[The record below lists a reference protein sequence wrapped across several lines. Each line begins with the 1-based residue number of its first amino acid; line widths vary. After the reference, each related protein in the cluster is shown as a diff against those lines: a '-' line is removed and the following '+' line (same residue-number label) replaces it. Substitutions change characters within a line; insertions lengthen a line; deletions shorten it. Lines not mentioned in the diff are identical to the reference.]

1 MRRSATNAK
10 TAAKIIA
17 AIIAT
22 ILAAIGALAC
32 LVPALEMN
40 IAAHSARGGPWFEA
54 APYIAGVF
62 VAAAAGAIL
71 PIAKRHKAIEVIF
84 ACLVL
89 GVAAVSFNLKNA
101 MTASTLSRAEFSDP
115 RQAQI
120 ERIARL
126 EAREKILANSS
137 HGSSQRSSQELRA
150 ILAAKEADPIFT
162 RADRSDRCRNPTIA
176 DSARFCA
183 ERAAILADIARAE
196 AAEREAAE
204 LAEIRRELASIGTRP
219 AVADPVVDNL
229 AGAVA
234 LFVSVDP
241 TDRAWIGWANDLHSA
256 LFVELAAAFGPML
269 FVFLIGLLW
278 RQGREAAVIGPR
290 SRQAA
295 VVKPIGEPATAAM
308 PVDAPACVRAF
319 FTSQI
324 VPAPGGKIGAS
335 DLYAAYAASCGRE
348 PVTQNRFGR
357 IAGAVY
363 TKDRGRYPAYIGI
376 ALRGPRLAAVSG

>member
-1 MRRSATNAK
+1 MRRSATNSK
-10 TAAKIIA
+10 TAVKFL
-17 AIIAT
+17 AT
-22 ILAAIGALAC
+22 IPAAIGAFAC

-40 IAAHSARGGPWFEA
+40 IAAHAARGGPWYEA
-54 APYIAGVF
+54 APYVAGVF

-71 PIAKRHKAIEVIF
+71 PIAKRQKATEVAV

-89 GVAAVSFNLKNA
+89 GMVAVSFNLKNA

-115 RQAQI
+115 RQTQI

-137 HGSSQRSSQELRA
+137 QQSSQRSSQELRA

-196 AAEREAAE
+196 AAERDAAE
-204 LAEIRRELASIGTRP
+204 LADIRRELASIGTRP

-234 LFVSVDP
+234 LFVTVDP
-241 TDRAWIGWANDLHSA
+241 ADRAWIAWANDLHSA

-278 RQGREAAVIGPR
+278 KREEVEAVSGQRGRPTTATPKAA
-290 SRQAA
+290 
-295 VVKPIGEPATAAM
+295 GELTANAIPA
-308 PVDAPACVRAF
+308 DAPACVRAF
-319 FTSQI
+319 FTSEV
-324 VPAPGGKIGAS
+324 VPAAGGRIGAS
-335 DLYAAYAASCGRE
+335 DLYAAYAASCRGE

-357 IAGAVY
+357 IASAVY
-363 TKDRGRYPAYIGI
+363 AKYRGRYPAYVGI
-376 ALRGPRLAAVSG
+376 ALRGPRLAAVAG